1 MEAIDTVLRAWFDVD
16 ESAEVILA
24 LLALSCVRIMTIF
37 AILPATS
44 DQSVPGTAR
53 NGVVYT
59 LAIIVAAAQPP
70 TVAEHLSAARWFLL
84 AGKEIFLG
92 ACLGYAASTVFW
104 VAQTAGT
111 IVDNMAGFNNVQM
124 SNPLQGD
131 QNTPIGNTLLNL
143 AVTLFYAAGGMLFLL
158 GVVFESFRW
167 WPLGATL
174 PDMSA
179 VAESFL
185 LQQTD
190 SIFSTAVKLAA
201 PVMMTLFLID
211 AGIGLLS
218 RAADK
223 LEPASLGQPIKGAV
237 AILMVTALVIAMS
250 SQVRDTL
257 TYSQLLQRVKSGLVG
272 DPTGDGRSSKP
283 KLPR

>member
-1 MEAIDTVLRAWFDVD
+1 
-16 ESAEVILA
+16 
-24 LLALSCVRIMTIF
+24 
-37 AILPATS
+37 
-44 DQSVPGTAR
+44 
-53 NGVVYT
+53 
-59 LAIIVAAAQPP
+59 
-70 TVAEHLSAARWFLL
+70 
-84 AGKEIFLG
+84 
-92 ACLGYAASTVFW
+92 VFW

-257 TYSQLLQRVKSGLVG
+257 TYSQLLQRVKSGLVS